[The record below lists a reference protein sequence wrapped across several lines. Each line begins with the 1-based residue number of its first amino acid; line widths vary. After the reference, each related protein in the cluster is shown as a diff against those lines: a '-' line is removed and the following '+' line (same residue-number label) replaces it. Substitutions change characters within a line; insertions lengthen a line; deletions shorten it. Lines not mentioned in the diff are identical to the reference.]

1 MTFSAFLEIVLEAFF
16 EDCLLLFPILFIT
29 FFVIEYLE
37 HLAGDKLVNTIQ
49 RSKKTGPLW
58 GALIGCV
65 PQCSFSV
72 SCAHL
77 YNAGIVT
84 AGTLAAV
91 FLSTSDEAIPVL
103 LSHPGSLLLILKLLG
118 IKILIGLA
126 AGFLL
131 DFLYKRDRQ
140 RADFMNRHIEHECDA
155 EDYSVKALLKE
166 CLKRTVSV
174 WLVLCAV
181 TIVLSFLLEFVSEG
195 SIRAFLLQGALQPVL
210 AGLFGFVP
218 NCAVSVV
225 LIELY
230 LKQLISFGS
239 LVAGLCSSAG
249 LGIFILF
256 KGKRG
261 FRHYL
266 KLLGYVYVVSVLA
279 GELLQLLG
287 VA

>member
-1 MTFSAFLEIVLEAFF
+1 MSGFFDIVLEAFF

-29 FFVIEYLE
+29 FFAIEYLE
-37 HLAGDKLVNTIQ
+37 HLAGDKLVSTIQ
-49 RSKKTGPLW
+49 KSKKTGPLW
-58 GALIGCV
+58 GALIGLV

-103 LSHPGSLLLILKLLG
+103 LSQPGSFLLVIKLLA
-118 IKILIGLA
+118 IKVIIALA

-131 DFLYKRDRQ
+131 DYLYKSERQ
-140 RADFMNRHIEHECDA
+140 QADFLSRHIEHECEA
-155 EDYSVKALLKE
+155 EDYSVKTLLKE
-166 CLKRTVSV
+166 CFKRTLSV

-181 TIVLSFLLEFVSEG
+181 TILLSWLLDSVSEEA
-195 SIRAFLLQGALQPVL
+195 IRAFLLEGALQPAL

-249 LGIFILF
+249 LGMFILF

-266 KLLGYVYVVSVLA
+266 KLLGYVYVVSVAA
-279 GELLQLLG
+279 GELLQLLRF
-287 VA
+287 